1 MATAD
6 PAPQVFT
13 NSVPFSLPSDA
24 TPVIPATTGTVVSTI
39 FFTFFT
45 FIAIALIWTGTF
57 FIDNDD
63 DDDEFSIGAGLVV
76 VILIFPTV
84 FILLPNLMIILSVR
98 SARSHYGFTVTGIV
112 FSILALIG
120 GLITGIMYAL
130 FAAFD
135 DCFAGSCFT
144 NFGMRLVASG
154 SLILF
159 FTQIA
164 VLAIASVETH
174 RVRKM
179 RKTQTQ
185 QVIIVQGNN
194 SMPMMPT
201 DYGRQSVL
209 YQAVIQNGQ
218 TFMVPVQAQFQAP
231 QFQAQPDSV
240 VIVQS

>member
-57 FIDNDD
+57 FIDH
-63 DDDEFSIGAGLVV
+63 DDEFAIGAGFLV

-135 DCFAGSCFT
+135 DYCYGYCFT
-144 NFGMRLVASG
+144 NIGMWLVASG

-194 SMPMMPT
+194 SMPMMPM